1 MTPERIVELCGMFCT
16 ETASGT
22 YSAKSQ
28 QYRLLENGI
37 SFHLLNYDALSTAII
52 GLSEVLLRPNLNTIV
67 DSDHYAL
74 WGWCGEL
81 LLGPM
86 AQIKIHNNKLMDQ
99 EINNLYQT
107 CIRAAL
113 AKCDRPTQQ
122 LPREEQRKK
131 DIRAFMNPDGGQRL
145 KSSSDM
151 ILAYLAFPL
160 LEALLKQVCNEFITP
175 DSKTIKNFTR
185 TTFNNPKHI
194 VHVGTEISSLKIL
207 LNLLY
212 DHVASADLKTLI
224 DKYRFHISDVG
235 AKLDAFELIYDWR
248 CASLHGNT
256 NFPTIGG
263 VILNFCLLISVY
275 QIKDEYELW
284 REEGNISWS
293 GCERRG
299 ITIDNFYPPGCFL
312 PSLPIE

>member
-1 MTPERIVELCGMFCT
+1 MTPERIMELCDGFCV
-16 ETASGT
+16 ETASGN

-28 QYRLLENGI
+28 KYRLLENGI
-37 SFHLLNYDALSTAII
+37 VFHVLSYDALTTAIT
-52 GLSEVLLRPNLNTIV
+52 GLSEVLLRPGLNTII
-67 DSDHYAL
+67 DFDHYAL

-99 EINNLYQT
+99 EINNLYQI

-131 DIRAFMNPDGGQRL
+131 DSQAFLNPDGGQRL
-145 KSSSDM
+145 KSSSDV

-160 LEALLKQVCNEFITP
+160 LEALLKQACNEFITP
-175 DSKTIKNFTR
+175 DSKVIKSFTR
-185 TTFNNPKHI
+185 ATFNNPS
-194 VHVGTEISSLKIL
+194 HVEPIGNKISSLKIL

-212 DHVASADLKTLI
+212 DHVASENLKKLI
-224 DKYRFHISDVG
+224 DQYRFHLSEVG
-235 AKLDAFELIYDWR
+235 EKLDAFELIYDWR
-248 CASLHGNT
+248 CDSLHGNT

-263 VILNFCLLISVY
+263 VILNLCLLISVY
-275 QIKDEYELW
+275 QVKDQFELW
-284 REEGNISWS
+284 REYGNISWS
-293 GCERRG
+293 GCERNG

-312 PSLPIE
+312 PPLPVE